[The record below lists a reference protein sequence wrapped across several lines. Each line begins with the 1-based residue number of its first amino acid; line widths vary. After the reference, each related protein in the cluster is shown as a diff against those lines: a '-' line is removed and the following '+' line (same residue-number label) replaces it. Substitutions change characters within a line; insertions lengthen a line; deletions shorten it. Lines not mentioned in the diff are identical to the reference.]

1 MAGVR
6 ASENIEHVAGVQ
18 GGRWTR
24 ATHGPAR
31 PLKLDM
37 QVWTWAGAALQI
49 PAREVTISSPFVKTI
64 FYLY

>member
-6 ASENIEHVAGVQ
+6 ASGEHRACGWGAGRE
-18 GGRWTR
+18 GGPR

-49 PAREVTISSPFVKTI
+49 PAE
-64 FYLY
+64 